1 MADTEHPTGNARPL
15 PLSLRLAQIVEET
28 KAERLSF
35 TELAA
40 QLHSRAWGGLL
51 FIFAAINVLP
61 LPPGTSVFFA
71 IPLMIVSA
79 QMVIGRSSPW
89 FPGRIDRRGVKRS
102 ELERLIAK
110 MHGVEARIERV
121 LKPRLA
127 SLTAPTATRLIG
139 VVCFL
144 LALLAAIPIPLFHIA
159 PAAAILM
166 FGLALIYR
174 DGVLVIL
181 AAVAAI
187 LSIAVNAL
195 LIGSGV
201 AALNYLADAWISR

>member
-1 MADTEHPTGNARPL
+1 MDSTDHNPSRPL
-15 PLSLRLAQIVEET
+15 PLSQRLAQIIEET

>member
-1 MADTEHPTGNARPL
+1 MDQADGHSRPL
-15 PLSLRLAQIVEET
+15 ALSQRLAQIIEDT
-28 KAERLSF
+28 KDERLSF

-79 QMVIGRSSPW
+79 QMVLGRSSPW
-89 FPGRIDRRGVKRS
+89 FPGRIDRRGVKKT

-110 MHGVEARIERV
+110 ITGLEARIERV

-127 SLTAPTATRLIG
+127 GLTAPTATRLIG

-144 LALLAAIPIPLFHIA
+144 LAILAAIPIPLFHMA
-159 PAAAILM
+159 PAAAILL

-174 DGVLVIL
+174 DGVLVI
-181 AAVAAI
+181 AAAI
-187 LSIAVNAL
+187 AALLSLAVNAL
-195 LIGSGV
+195 LVGSGV
-201 AALNYLADAWISR
+201 AFLSYAASWWVSR